1 MVINIQTKPAAEGV
15 EKAMNECKKNNGI
28 DVKSMSSPVLS
39 RPSLF
44 EALNAVK
51 EKVDYRDFEKTLPNG
66 KTCVDPLIEEI
77 CLIIAEVLIKP
88 RERVM
93 RIRGQEIEVGI
104 VQEVYSKL
112 DHERVELVAENFRKQ
127 TQTIRNKSAYLQ
139 TALYNSVF
147 EFHSHYTNLVASD
160 LH

>member
-1 MVINIQTKPAAEGV
+1 
-15 EKAMNECKKNNGI
+15 MNECKKRNGI
-28 DVKSMSSPVLS
+28 DVETMSSPVLS
-39 RPSLF
+39 SPSLF
-44 EALNAVK
+44 ETLGEVK
-51 EKVDYRDFEKTLPNG
+51 KKVDFEDFAKPLPNG

-77 CLIIAEVLIKP
+77 CLIIAEVFIRP
-88 RERVM
+88 RGRVM

-112 DHERVELVAENFRKQ
+112 DHEHVELVADNFRKQ
-127 TQTIRNKSAYLQ
+127 KREIRNKSAYLQ